1 MSSLS
6 LGPLQGFAEVHAGDD
21 LAAAIVAAIRSDYPP
36 ERAQGL
42 VLALAHPIVS
52 KAEGAVVEL
61 ASVDP
66 GERAAALAAEQDRD
80 ARFVQVVLDQSAE
93 LLRAERD
100 VLICRTHHGFVCA
113 NAGVDASNAGAAGR
127 AIVLP
132 TDPDGSARAIRA
144 RIGELTGAAPP
155 AVLITDSF
163 GRAWRHGQVDIAVG
177 LAGLAPLDDW
187 RGRMDA
193 EGMELQATWPAIA
206 DAAPAAADLLRAKDS
221 PQPLVVIE
229 GLRRFITPQDG
240 PGAPALLGAD
250 PELECQPPALG
261 SLVEADQQFLVFRQ
275 PSPVL
280 LDLVFGQRL
289 RVGPEEQLQG
299 GDITEFIHPARGV
312 GAPCLERLPAPL
324 GQLVEAPPP
333 ARALALFL
341 QQPRLGERPAL
352 GVHPRLRHRPE
363 GD

>member
-6 LGPLQGFAEVHAGDD
+6 LRPLQGIAEVHAGDD
-21 LAAAIVAAIRSDYPP
+21 LAAAIVAALRSDYPP

-42 VLALAHPIVS
+42 VLALAHTVVS

-66 GERAAALAAEQDRD
+66 GERAAALAAEQHKD

-163 GRAWRHGQVDIAVG
+163 GRAWRHGQVDVAVG

-206 DAAPAAADLLRAKDS
+206 DAAAAAADLVRAKDS
-221 PQPLVVIE
+221 REPVVVIE
-229 GLRRFITPQDG
+229 GLGRFITAEDG
-240 PGAPALLGAD
+240 PGAAALLRTAGED
-250 PELECQPPALG
+250 
-261 SLVEADQQFLVFRQ
+261 
-275 PSPVL
+275 
-280 LDLVFGQRL
+280 
-289 RVGPEEQLQG
+289 
-299 GDITEFIHPARGV
+299 
-312 GAPCLERLPAPL
+312 
-324 GQLVEAPPP
+324 
-333 ARALALFL
+333 LFL
-341 QQPRLGERPAL
+341 
-352 GVHPRLRHRPE
+352 
-363 GD
+363 